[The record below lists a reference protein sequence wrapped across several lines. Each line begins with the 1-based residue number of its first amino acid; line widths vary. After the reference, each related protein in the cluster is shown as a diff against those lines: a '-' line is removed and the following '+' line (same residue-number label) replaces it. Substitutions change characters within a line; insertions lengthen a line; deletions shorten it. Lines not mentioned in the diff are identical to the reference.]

1 MIADAELCG
10 IGANLGDDTRDLVA
24 KYSRERSD
32 IVRRK
37 QKIGVTQPG
46 RLDLDENF
54 TPHGRSHINILQ
66 VEDTTGPV
74 NY

>member
-1 MIADAELCG
+1 MIADAELCD
-10 IGANLGDDTRDLVA
+10 IRANLGDDTRDLVA

-46 RLDLDENF
+46 RLDLDVNF
-54 TPHGRSHINILQ
+54 TPNGRSHINILK
-66 VEDTTGPV
+66 VEATTGRV